1 MDIYDEE
8 FVSFWSALNRN
19 KVDYIMVGGF
29 ATNLNGYQ
37 RSTEDIDIWIR
48 DSIEN
53 RINLRNAFKEYSNI
67 DYFMIET
74 IQFIPGWTNFSLN
87 NGTRLDIMIN
97 MKGLEGYSF
106 NECLAVAKKADI
118 ENITVPFLH
127 INHLIQNKK
136 AVNRPKDQLDVI
148 YLEKIKQIL
157 EEEQQKNPSV

>member
-8 FVSFWSALNRN
+8 FISFWSALNRN

-53 RINLRNAFKEYSNI
+53 RRNLRNAFKEYSNI
-67 DYFMIET
+67 DYFMFET

-87 NGTRLDIMIN
+87 NGMQLDIMID
-97 MKGLEGYSF
+97 MKGLEEYSF
-106 NECLAVAKKADI
+106 DECMQVAQKANI
-118 ENITVPFLH
+118 ENVIVPFLH
-127 INHLIQNKK
+127 INHLILNKK

-148 YLEKIKQIL
+148 YLEKIKKIL
-157 EEEQQKNPSV
+157 EEEAQKDQST